1 MDSSFVSH
9 TVMACWMMVLIGDLS
24 LDCRCSVKIKVA
36 RQKTCGEL
44 YLNNYDIIFVA
55 NWLSIKF
62 L

>member
-1 MDSSFVSH
+1 MEIF
-9 TVMACWMMVLIGDLS
+9 
-24 LDCRCSVKIKVA
+24 A